1 MEKRKVAVFVGSLR
15 EGSFNRQL
23 ARALEHLGE
32 DRLEFDPV
40 RIGDLPLYNQDFDGD
55 YPAAGVAL
63 KAQIRAA
70 DAVLFVARWEK
81 TKETAAQTGLD
92 NLVDRH
98 TPPIGA
104 VLTQVDVRRHAK
116 RGYGESVQYYSKY
129 EAYYK

>member
-1 MEKRKVAVFVGSLR
+1 VA
-15 EGSFNRQL
+15 
-23 ARALEHLGE
+23 
-32 DRLEFDPV
+32 RL
-40 RIGDLPLYNQDFDGD
+40 
-55 YPAAGVAL
+55 
-63 KAQIRAA
+63 A

-81 TKETAAQTGLD
+81 TNETAAQTGFA

-104 VLTQVDVRRHAK
+104 VLTRVDVRRHAK